1 VVELGRQARAQSKI
15 KVRQPLRQAYVRG
28 ARRAARHAD
37 EIRDELRVKRV
48 GFDEGPLPQVVVRPN
63 LRVLGPRL
71 GPKIAEV
78 RRALEGGDYRELPD
92 GRIQVAGLNLA
103 PEEVLRDERMVL
115 EGWASAGDGAISV
128 VLDTDLDDELRLEG
142 RVFELIRKLNERR
155 KALGFELTDRIHVRL
170 PTAMAD
176 LLRYADWVG
185 DEVLAESIQKDD
197 AVTEPVIVKAEA

>member
-1 VVELGRQARAQSKI
+1 
-15 KVRQPLRQAYVRG
+15 
-28 ARRAARHAD
+28 
-37 EIRDELRVKRV
+37 
-48 GFDEGPLPQVVVRPN
+48 VVRPN

-92 GRIQVAGLNLA
+92 GRIQVAGLDLA

-128 VLDTDLDDELRLEG
+128 VLDTDLDDELLLEG

-176 LLRYADWVG
+176 LLRYADWIG
-185 DEVLAESIQKDD
+185 GEVLAESIQTDD
-197 AVTEPVIVKAEA
+197 AATEPVIVKAEA